1 MLIYGLRQ
9 SVVLVLTI
17 TQLLVIAWVGIGAA
31 MLLVVSLLLAV
42 CCDNKPSSHG
52 PDLDDPCS

>member
-9 SVVLVLTI
+9 SAALVLTI

-31 MLLVVSLLLAV
+31 MLLVVSLLLVA
-42 CCDNKPSSHG
+42 CRDTKPSSRV